1 MFKQIITAL
10 SLSAALSAQAQ
21 DAWTG
26 PDKTKHFGLSL
37 GMGAVGTMAFQSPR
51 AGFVGCMSVGV
62 AKEVYDARTPGNTA
76 SVKDLVA
83 DAAGCAAGAY
93 LGGLLVVPD
102 RKGVTVGYVNS
113 F

>member
-1 MFKQIITAL
+1 MFKQIVTAL
-10 SLSAALSAQAQ
+10 ALTAALSAHAQ
-21 DAWTG
+21 DSWTG
-26 PDKTKHFGLSL
+26 PDKVKHFGLSL
-37 GMGAVGTMAFQSPR
+37 GMGAVGTLAFQSPR

-62 AKEVYDARTPGNTA
+62 AKEVYDARTPGRTA
-76 SVKDLVA
+76 SVKDLAA

-93 LGGLLVVPD
+93 LGGLMIVPD